1 MRNLGEK
8 IVFISRMKKR
18 GFVIKFSKNGGV
30 VGKKSGF
37 KTALRGEKELINKP
51 LNSQNLKSN
60 FIFGLG
66 RVWS

>member
-37 KTALRGEKELINKP
+37 KDALRSKKELINKP

-60 FIFGLG
+60 FVFGLG
-66 RVWS
+66 TIWS